1 MMRKPRD
8 YDSELKALDDKAKL
22 LRCARLTQLGTLVI
36 STGADALS
44 IEELTGAL
52 LSAVATKDAT
62 IREGWR
68 DRGAAF
74 FQNQARGSARKA
86 DRIAN
91 GGGARDGGQAP
102 AAGDTKS
109 Q

>member
-1 MMRKPRD
+1 MRKPRD

-22 LRCARLTQLGTLVI
+22 LRGARLTQLGTLVI

-52 LSAVATKDAT
+52 LSAVDTKDAA
-62 IREGWR
+62 IREER
-68 DRGAAF
+68 RHRGAAF
-74 FQNQARGSARKA
+74 FQKQGRRSADQAR
-86 DRIAN
+86 RIASRRT
-91 GGGARDGGQAP
+91 ADDGGQAS
-102 AAGDTKS
+102 AAGDTKP